1 VMETTSTSGSAHPVW
16 GAHFLFELCEDDD
29 DDVLIVV
36 RDNGKQVLDI
46 YVYMRERERMSVMLL
61 LLLFCFRDCFSC
73 FFCYIFFF
81 SV

>member
-1 VMETTSTSGSAHPVW
+1 MFKGGVVMETTSTSGSAHPVW

-46 YVYMRERERMSVMLL
+46 YVY
-61 LLLFCFRDCFSC
+61 
-73 FFCYIFFF
+73 I
-81 SV
+81 